1 MAKNHRFVFSE
12 QHSIPASADYSGNR
26 KAPSPLLRFFFLSFF
41 AVTFIILCSS
51 TILHPFFYFPV
62 TEAESQILNRASSS
76 LCSFVIN
83 NSICCDRS
91 AFRTDICFLHG
102 DVRTHSLSNTIFLQS
117 VVLRQETIRPY
128 TRKWEKTIMAIV
140 SELRLLAIAG
150 PTVSCDIVHPFPAVV
165 FSTGGYTGNVF
176 HEFNDGI
183 IPLYLTAHHH
193 NRDVVLLILDHHNW
207 WVSRYAEILSR
218 ISRFPPINF
227 SNDSRTH
234 CFPSATVGLHIHD
247 DLTID
252 PTQTPLNNSIIGF
265 RQFLDDAYAPRLR
278 WLEVAEKTNLVLVLR
293 NGSRTV
299 ENEGDLVAMATE
311 MGFRVGIL
319 RPEKTTELASIYR
332 VMNGSDVMIGVHGA
346 AMTHFLFMRPGA
358 VFVQIIPLGTEWAA
372 ETYYGAPARRMGLR
386 YVAYKV
392 RVEESSLWREYGREH
407 PVVREPGKINAR
419 GWEETKRV
427 YLDRQNVSLDLGR
440 FRRTLEGVRR
450 YLDGG
455 RLRRP
460 EEAEEETERRQK

>member
-1 MAKNHRFVFSE
+1 
-12 QHSIPASADYSGNR
+12 
-26 KAPSPLLRFFFLSFF
+26 
-41 AVTFIILCSS
+41 
-51 TILHPFFYFPV
+51 
-62 TEAESQILNRASSS
+62 
-76 LCSFVIN
+76 
-83 NSICCDRS
+83 
-91 AFRTDICFLHG
+91 
-102 DVRTHSLSNTIFLQS
+102 
-117 VVLRQETIRPY
+117 
-128 TRKWEKTIMAIV
+128 MAIV
-140 SELRLLAIAG
+140 SELRLRAIAG
-150 PTVSCDIVHPFPAVV
+150 PTLSCDVVHPFPAVV

-193 NRDVVLLILDHHNW
+193 NRNVVLLILDHHNW

-252 PTQTPLNNSIIGF
+252 PTQTPLNNSIIRF
-265 RQFLDDAYAPRLR
+265 RKFLDDAYAPRLR
-278 WLEVAEKTNLVLVLR
+278 WLEVAEKPNLVLVLR

-407 PVVREPGKINAR
+407 PVVREPAKINAR

-455 RLRRP
+455 RPPGP
-460 EEAEEETERRQK
+460 EEAEEEAESRQK